1 MGLRLRSVRQRILLL
16 VLVPVLSLIGLYAY
30 STAVFSTQAINLA
43 RTLVLKNSTAQPAG
57 NFYGAVG
64 RERPL
69 ALVYL
74 ARPTADAL
82 NQLKAAELKT
92 QAAAVA
98 LKAALTS
105 PGTTGN
111 ESTGE
116 KAAIRVLL
124 ADVAGLP
131 AFNEQVQARSIG
143 RDDAYNHYNKI
154 ISDGTQVINQAILQE
169 NDPDLVTQSLALVR
183 VGRSEEMLA
192 RELALLVSDVTSGS
206 FPQSDRVAFTQ
217 LAGARR
223 QIFADNLTDLITQY
237 QREYARV
244 TPQDLAAIKTA
255 ENRIINSR
263 GNRLNPALFGAF
275 QQTFLKIQ
283 GGESAAASRIA
294 VMLTDKATHDA
305 ELIYIRLLI
314 LGGLG
319 LLAVIASLVV
329 TFLLGRG
336 LVRELAEL
344 RGSAE
349 DLAGRR
355 LPEVIRRLREGE
367 DVDTTEDAPVPA
379 AKISEIRQVGEAFGT
394 VRRTAVE
401 AAVGEARLRRG
412 ISDIFRNLARRS
424 QSLLHRQLA
433 LLDAMERRADQPD
446 ELEDLFRID
455 HLTTRMRRHAES
467 LIILSGDAPAR
478 GWRNPV
484 PLVDV
489 LRAAV
494 AEVEDYTRIRVTATT
509 RAGLAGPAVGDM
521 IHMIAE
527 LAENAAIFSPPNT
540 PVLIGGDVVGR
551 GFAIEIEDR
560 GLGMSEEQRAE
571 INERLANP
579 PPFDLSGSDQL
590 GLFVAGQLAKR
601 HNVKISLRSSP
612 YGGTTA
618 IVLIPLSLVV
628 PEGAFDEDQ
637 IPDERLTR
645 RTGRHVARDDRDD
658 ADGYPGETNGVP
670 GGYGPAPGWPPAPEP
685 ARHGDPFGTLDRSA
699 APSGPSGLMTAE
711 AARPGSWSVEPA
723 APPETEATS
732 PGFSYPAAPELSPS
746 AQAAAGPSAG
756 RLGSGMDQEA
766 ASPGREDLE
775 ADGELGDAELLPRR
789 IRQANLAPQ
798 LRDDTLTGQVSPATD
813 AAADDTGEGRS
824 PDEIRATMSA
834 IQQGWQKGRSV
845 FDPPDRGRGL
855 TASDQDEAG
864 SPAESSGT
872 PSRPPGKK

>member
-82 NQLKAAELKT
+82 NQLKDAEAKT
-92 QAAAVA
+92 EAAAVA
-98 LKAALTS
+98 LRAALTS

-111 ESTGE
+111 ESAGE
-116 KAAIRVLL
+116 KAAISVLM

-131 AFNEQVQARSIG
+131 AFNAQVEARSIS

-192 RELALLVSDVTSGS
+192 RELALLVSDVTAGS

-217 LAGARR
+217 LVGARR
-223 QIFADNLTDLITQY
+223 QIFTDNITDLITQY

-294 VMLTDKATHDA
+294 VMLTDRATHDA
-305 ELIYIRLLI
+305 TLIYIRLFI
-314 LGGLG
+314 IGGLG
-319 LLAVIASLVV
+319 LLAVIASLLV

-349 DLAGRR
+349 DTARRR
-355 LPEVIRRLREGE
+355 LPEVMQRLRDGE
-367 DVDTTEDAPVPA
+367 DVDTSEDAPAVTA
-379 AKISEIRQVGEAFGT
+379 HTTEIRQVGEAFAS
-394 VRRTAVE
+394 VRQTAVE

-509 RAGLAGPAVGDM
+509 RAGLAGPAVGDV

-560 GLGMSEEQRAE
+560 GLGMSEEQRAA

-601 HNVKISLRSSP
+601 HGVKISLRSSP

-637 IPDERLTR
+637 VQDERLTR
-645 RTGRHVARDDRDD
+645 RTGRHVARDDS
-658 ADGYPGETNGVP
+658 DGYPGETNGLP
-670 GGYGPAPGWPPAPEP
+670 GGYGPAPGWPSPPEP
-685 ARHGDPFGTLDRSA
+685 VRHGDPLGTLDRSA
-699 APSGPSGLMTAE
+699 APAGQSGLMTAE
-711 AARPGSWSVEPA
+711 AARPSSWSVEPA
-723 APPETEATS
+723 AAPETEATS
-732 PGFSYPAAPELSPS
+732 PGFGYPSAPELSPS
-746 AQAAAGPSAG
+746 AQAAGGPSAG
-756 RLGSGMDQEA
+756 LLGSGMDHEV
-766 ASPGREDLE
+766 ASPGRAGFE
-775 ADGELGDAELLPRR
+775 ADGDLGDADLLPRR
-789 IRQANLAPQ
+789 VRQANLAPQ
-798 LRDDTLTGQVSPATD
+798 LRDDTLTGQVSPAVD
-813 AAADDTGEGRS
+813 AAADDPGEGRS

-855 TASDQDEAG
+855 TAGDQDEAG

-872 PSRPPGKK
+872 PGRPPGKK

>member
-1 MGLRLRSVRQRILLL
+1 MGLRLRSIRQRILLL

-30 STAVFSTQAINLA
+30 STTVFSTQAINLA
-43 RTLVLKNSTAQPAG
+43 RTNVLKNSTAQPAG

-64 RERPL
+64 TERPM

-74 ARPTADAL
+74 ARPSADSLA
-82 NQLKAAELKT
+82 QLKAAEAKT
-92 QAAAVA
+92 QATALA

-111 ESTGE
+111 ESAGE
-116 KAAIRVLL
+116 KAAISVLL
-124 ADVAGLP
+124 ADVAGMP
-131 AFNEQVQARSIG
+131 AFNAQVEAQSIS
-143 RDDAYNHYNKI
+143 RDDAYDHYNKI

-169 NDPDLVTQSLALVR
+169 NDPELVTQSLALVR

-192 RELALLVSDVTSGS
+192 RELALLVSDVTAGS
-206 FPQSDRVAFTQ
+206 FPQSDRIAFTQ
-217 LAGARR
+217 LVGARR
-223 QIFADNLTDLITQY
+223 QIFAENIPDLNSAY

-244 TPQDLAAIKTA
+244 TPQDLAAIKAA
-255 ENRIINSR
+255 ENRIISSR
-263 GNRLNPALFGAF
+263 GPRLSPALFGAF
-275 QQTFLKIQ
+275 QQTFTKIQ
-283 GGESAAASRIA
+283 QGESAAASRIA
-294 VMLTDKATHDA
+294 VLLTQKATHDA
-305 ELIYIRLLI
+305 ELIYLRLFI
-314 LGGLG
+314 TGGLG
-319 LLAVIASLVV
+319 LLAIVASLLV
-329 TFLLGRG
+329 TFLIGRG

-349 DLAGRR
+349 DTARRR
-355 LPEVIRRLREGE
+355 LPEVMQRLRDGE
-367 DVDTTEDAPVPA
+367 DVDTAEDAPAVA
-379 AKISEIRQVGEAFGT
+379 ARTSEIRQVGEAFAT
-394 VRRTAVE
+394 VRQTAVE

-509 RAGLAGPAVGDM
+509 RAGLAGPAVGDV

-571 INERLANP
+571 INGRLSNP

-590 GLFVAGQLAKR
+590 GLFVASQLAKR
-601 HNVKISLRSSP
+601 HNVKIALRSSP

-618 IVLIPLSLVV
+618 IVLIPLNLVV

-637 IPDERLTR
+637 IQDERLTR
-645 RTGRHVARDDRDD
+645 RTGRHVARDDSE
-658 ADGYPGETNGVP
+658 GYPGESNGLSA
-670 GGYGPAPGWPPAPEP
+670 GSGSGYGPGTAWPAAPEP
-685 ARHGDPFGTLDRSA
+685 VRHGDPLGTFDRSA
-699 APSGPSGLMTAE
+699 SPAGLSGVMTAE
-711 AARPGSWSVEPA
+711 PGRPGAWSVEPA
-723 APPETEATS
+723 ASPVENDATS
-732 PGFSYPAAPELSPS
+732 PGFGYPSAPELAPP
-746 AQAAAGPSAG
+746 APATAGNG
-756 RLGSGMDQEA
+756 RD
-766 ASPGREDLE
+766 DLE
-775 ADGELGDAELLPRR
+775 ADGDPGDAELLPRR
-789 IRQANLAPQ
+789 VRQASIVPQ
-798 LRDDTLTGQVSPATD
+798 LRDDLLTAPISPAAD
-813 AAADDTGEGRS
+813 AAGDDAGEGRS

-845 FDPPDRGRGL
+845 FDPPDRSHGL
-855 TASDQDEAG
+855 TASDQDDAG
-864 SPAESSGT
+864 SPAGSSGT
-872 PSRPPGKK
+872 TSRPPGKK